1 MRRAVIC
8 FGRRFMIDT
17 DGTMTIL
24 QHGRNCAHP
33 PKFQRSPSSDKM
45 SSFLTVCLL
54 SGTTWSCTLLI
65 DKGRLF
71 AYDIQDLQNEARRV
85 ELPPTET
92 SPLIDA
98 LMYSDG
104 VAYLLTGL

>member
-1 MRRAVIC
+1 M
-8 FGRRFMIDT
+8 DET
-17 DGTMTIL
+17 
-24 QHGRNCAHP
+24 
-33 PKFQRSPSSDKM
+33 
-45 SSFLTVCLL
+45 
-54 SGTTWSCTLLI
+54 CTLLI